1 MMIIISASPFGSS
14 CKLLSRTYA
23 FFDSHT
29 LLEGSARDT
38 LFKVGENDFLLHVA
52 TEDSSNDRI
61 VWFDSRSALLWINQE
76 EDDYGMN
83 WE

>member
-1 MMIIISASPFGSS
+1 MQIIASR
-14 CKLLSRTYA
+14 KYA
-23 FFDSHT
+23 FLDSQT

-38 LFKVGENDFLLHVA
+38 LLKISENNFLLHMGL
-52 TEDSSNDRI
+52 EDSPNDRI